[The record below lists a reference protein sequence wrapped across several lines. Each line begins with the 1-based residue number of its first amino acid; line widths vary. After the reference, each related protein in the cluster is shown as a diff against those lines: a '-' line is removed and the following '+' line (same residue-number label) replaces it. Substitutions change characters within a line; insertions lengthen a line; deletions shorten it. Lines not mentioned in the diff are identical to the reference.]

1 MSELRFDDR
10 AVTAQRSPK
19 ALEDRAAFARHAVGV
34 DPRVVPIANRL
45 VSSKALHRVT
55 PLGMAIPRPGALSS
69 ASFKES

>member
-19 ALEDRAAFARHAVGV
+19 APEDRAAFARHAVGV

-45 VSSKALHRVT
+45 VSSKALRKAT
-55 PLGMAIPRPGALSS
+55 RLAMGFPRPGALTS
-69 ASFKES
+69 ASSKES